1 MITTRRFEAEI
12 SVEKYFR
19 NYVDIE
25 QFESKCREC
34 PTYNKF
40 WCCPSFDFDVEEY
53 WKKYNDLF
61 LLAMRIKPD
70 PKYRGKKFEG
80 EELYNIL
87 KETMN
92 KGKELLAGELAVWEK
107 KMPGSV
113 ALSAGSCILCKDK
126 CARETGEPCRHPE
139 DMRYSME
146 ALGANVGKTISELMG
161 LEMLWVED
169 GVIPEYFVLVSGLLY
184 NPKED

>member
-12 SVEKYFR
+12 PVNKYLDE
-19 NYVDIE
+19 YVDIE
-25 QFESKCREC
+25 GFLEKCKEC
-34 PTYNKF
+34 PTYGKT
-40 WCCPSFDFDVEEY
+40 WACPAFDFDVKEY
-53 WKKYNDLF
+53 WEKYNDLF

-70 PKYRGKKFEG
+70 PKYRGQKFEG
-80 EELYNIL
+80 EELDRIL

-92 KGKELLAGELAVWEK
+92 KGKELLSGELAVWEK

-113 ALSAGSCILCKDK
+113 ALSAGSCILCDGK
-126 CARETGEPCRHPE
+126 CAKEDGEPCRHPE
-139 DMRYSME
+139 EMRYSLE
-146 ALGANVGKTISELMG
+146 ALGANVGKTISDLMG
-161 LEMLWVED
+161 LELLWVED